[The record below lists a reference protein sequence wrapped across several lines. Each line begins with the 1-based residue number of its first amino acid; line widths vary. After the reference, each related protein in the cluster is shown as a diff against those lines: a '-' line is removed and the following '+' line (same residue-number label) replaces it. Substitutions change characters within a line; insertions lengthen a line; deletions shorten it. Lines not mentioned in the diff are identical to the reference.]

1 MVPREITDEMV
12 WRFRRQ
18 ITADNS
24 AGLTDAE
31 IRTGLAAVFAYS
43 IWGDNLP
50 TEIDQDGWERQVS
63 AQQALAEAGQ
73 RIAEAAERPVVMP
86 ISDAQWRC
94 SAASIIADQT
104 QLSDSGYLIRHA
116 IPLAEWIK
124 TGEVPA

>member
-31 IRTGLAAVFAYS
+31 IHTGLAAVFAYS

-50 TEIDQDGWERQVS
+50 TEIDTDGWERQVS

-73 RIAEAAERPVVMP
+73 RVAAAAEGSPV